1 MNTYKVKQE
10 DLIGQ
15 LKGFPIEVA
24 QAMVDE
30 QVKQGDKADVSV
42 FQNDKEAN
50 HNDGGFYWHK
60 SKEGEEFWCDII
72 VYECFNTFFSK
83 YPKQEQPAQQ
93 LELKYCNLYHNNAT
107 MKFKTG
113 EHAYS
118 DSDTAYENRK
128 EDVVDGY
135 RYFTTIECSIKE

>member
-1 MNTYKVKQE
+1 MSTYKVKQE
-10 DLIGQ
+10 DLIGE
-15 LKGFPIEVA
+15 LSGFPIEVV
-24 QAMVDE
+24 QRMVEE
-30 QVKQGDKADVSV
+30 QMNQGNKADVSV
-42 FQNDKEAN
+42 FQNDKEAGSPI
-50 HNDGGFYWHK
+50 GGFYWDK
-60 SKEGEEFWCDII
+60 SKEGGEFWCDII

-83 YPKQEQPAQQ
+83 YPKQS
-93 LELKYCNLYHNNAT
+93 KYCNLYHNNAT

-128 EDVVDGY
+128 EYVVDGY